1 MSCACIEG
9 LAGHACRRG
18 HGVTGLQGLAWI
30 GSSPWLYPALEVV
43 HLLGVALLV
52 GNLVAFESRVLGW
65 GQELPVE
72 ALARLSLVLAL
83 LGFGLVALSG
93 LVMFAAH
100 PGEMLA
106 NQAFVLKMGLVML
119 AGVNAA
125 LFHAR
130 AGLRRLDGV
139 ARVQTLAS
147 LGLWIGAMICGR
159 WIAYA

>member
-1 MSCACIEG
+1 M
-9 LAGHACRRG
+9 
-18 HGVTGLQGLAWI
+18 QGWAWI
-30 GSSPWLYPALEVV
+30 GSHPWLYPGLEVV

-65 GQELPVE
+65 GQALPLQ

-83 LGFGLVALSG
+83 CGFGLAALSG
-93 LVMFAAH
+93 LLMFAAH

-106 NQAFVLKMGLVML
+106 NRAFVLKMGLLML
-119 AGVNAA
+119 AGTNAA
-125 LFHAR
+125 MFHAR
-130 AGLRRLDGV
+130 AGLQRMDRL

-147 LGLWIGAMICGR
+147 LGLWIGAMIAGR

>member
-1 MSCACIEG
+1 M
-9 LAGHACRRG
+9 
-18 HGVTGLQGLAWI
+18 QGWAWI
-30 GSSPWLYPALEVV
+30 GSHPWLYPGLEVV

-65 GQELPVE
+65 GQALPLQ

-83 LGFGLVALSG
+83 CGFGLAALSG
-93 LVMFAAH
+93 LLMFAAH

-106 NQAFVLKMGLVML
+106 NRSFVLKMGLLML
-119 AGVNAA
+119 AGTNAA
-125 LFHAR
+125 LFHTR
-130 AGLRRLDGV
+130 AGLQRMDRL

-147 LGLWIGAMICGR
+147 LGLWIGAMIAGR

>member
-1 MSCACIEG
+1 M
-9 LAGHACRRG
+9 
-18 HGVTGLQGLAWI
+18 QGWAWI
-30 GSSPWLYPALEVV
+30 GSHPWLYPGLEVV

-65 GQELPVE
+65 GQGLPLQ

-83 LGFGLVALSG
+83 CGFGLAALSG
-93 LVMFAAH
+93 LMMFAAH

-106 NQAFVLKMGLVML
+106 NRSFVLKMGLLVL
-119 AGVNAA
+119 AGTNAA

-130 AGLRRLDGV
+130 AGLQRMDRL

-147 LGLWIGAMICGR
+147 LGLWIGAMIAGR

>member
-1 MSCACIEG
+1 M
-9 LAGHACRRG
+9 AGI
-18 HGVTGLQGLAWI
+18 QGWAWI
-30 GSSPWLYPALEVV
+30 GSHPWLYPGLEVV

-65 GQELPVE
+65 GQALPLQ

-83 LGFGLVALSG
+83 CGFGLAALSG
-93 LVMFAAH
+93 LLMFAAH

-106 NQAFVLKMGLVML
+106 NRSFVLKMGLLML
-119 AGVNAA
+119 AGTNAA

-130 AGLRRLDGV
+130 AGLQRMDRL

-147 LGLWIGAMICGR
+147 LGLWISAMIAGR

>member
-1 MSCACIEG
+1 M
-9 LAGHACRRG
+9 
-18 HGVTGLQGLAWI
+18 QGWAWI
-30 GSSPWLYPALEVV
+30 GSHPWLYPGLEVV

-65 GQELPVE
+65 GQALPLQ

-83 LGFGLVALSG
+83 CGFGLAALSG
-93 LVMFAAH
+93 LLMFAAH

-106 NQAFVLKMGLVML
+106 NRSFVLKMGLLML
-119 AGVNAA
+119 AGTNAA

-130 AGLRRLDGV
+130 AGLQRMDRL

-147 LGLWIGAMICGR
+147 LGLWIGAMIAGR

>member
-1 MSCACIEG
+1 M
-9 LAGHACRRG
+9 AGI
-18 HGVTGLQGLAWI
+18 QGWAWI
-30 GSSPWLYPALEVV
+30 GSHPWLYPGLEVV

-65 GQELPVE
+65 GQALPLQ

-83 LGFGLVALSG
+83 CGFGLAALSG
-93 LVMFAAH
+93 LLMFAAH

-106 NQAFVLKMGLVML
+106 NRAFVLKMGLLML
-119 AGVNAA
+119 AGTNAA

-130 AGLRRLDGV
+130 AGLQRMDRL

-147 LGLWIGAMICGR
+147 LGLWIGAMIAGR

>member
-1 MSCACIEG
+1 M
-9 LAGHACRRG
+9 
-18 HGVTGLQGLAWI
+18 QGWAWI
-30 GSSPWLYPALEVV
+30 GSHPWLYPGLEVV

-65 GQELPVE
+65 GQGLPLQ

-83 LGFGLVALSG
+83 CGFGLAALSG
-93 LVMFAAH
+93 LLMFAAH

-106 NQAFVLKMGLVML
+106 NRSFVLKMGLLVL
-119 AGVNAA
+119 AGTNAA

-130 AGLRRLDGV
+130 AGLQRMDRL

-147 LGLWIGAMICGR
+147 LGLWIGAMIAGR

>member
-1 MSCACIEG
+1 M
-9 LAGHACRRG
+9 
-18 HGVTGLQGLAWI
+18 QGFTWI

-65 GQELPVE
+65 SRDLPVR

-93 LVMFAAH
+93 LTMFAAH

-106 NQAFVLKMGLVML
+106 NRAFVWKMGLVML
-119 AGVNAA
+119 AGMNAA

-130 AGLRRLDGV
+130 AGLERLDGV

>member
-1 MSCACIEG
+1 
-9 LAGHACRRG
+9 
-18 HGVTGLQGLAWI
+18 VTGVQGLAWI

-65 GQELPVE
+65 GKELPVQ
-72 ALARLSLVLAL
+72 ALARLSLLLAL
-83 LGFGLVALSG
+83 CGFGLVALSG
-93 LVMFAAH
+93 LTMFAAQ
-100 PGEMLA
+100 PGDMLA
-106 NQAFVLKMGLVML
+106 NRAFVLKMGLVML

-130 AGLRRLDGV
+130 DGLRRLDGL
-139 ARVQTLAS
+139 ARVQTLVS

>member
-1 MSCACIEG
+1 M
-9 LAGHACRRG
+9 AGI
-18 HGVTGLQGLAWI
+18 QGWAWI
-30 GSSPWLYPALEVV
+30 GSHPWLYPGLEVV

-65 GQELPVE
+65 GQALPLQ

-83 LGFGLVALSG
+83 CGFGLAALSG
-93 LVMFAAH
+93 LMMFAAH

-106 NQAFVLKMGLVML
+106 NRSFVLKMGLLML
-119 AGVNAA
+119 AGTNAA

-130 AGLRRLDGV
+130 AGLQRMDRL

-147 LGLWIGAMICGR
+147 LGLWIGAMIAGR

>member
-1 MSCACIEG
+1 V
-9 LAGHACRRG
+9 AGI
-18 HGVTGLQGLAWI
+18 QGWAWI
-30 GSSPWLYPALEVV
+30 GSHPWLYPGLEVV

-65 GQELPVE
+65 GQALPLQ
-72 ALARLSLVLAL
+72 AMARLSLVLAL
-83 LGFGLVALSG
+83 CGFGLAALSG
-93 LVMFAAH
+93 LLMFAAH

-106 NQAFVLKMGLVML
+106 NRSFVLKMGLLML
-119 AGVNAA
+119 AGTNAA

-130 AGLRRLDGV
+130 AGLQRMDRL

-147 LGLWIGAMICGR
+147 LGLWIGAMIAGR